1 MEISKCCQILGQIGN
16 IELEGTHSY
25 WIGSIKMLKRK
36 EPQWTIKR

>member
-25 WIGSIKMLKRK
+25 WIGSIKMQKRK